1 MRATLKILIVGMVIL
16 FQLSSCFLD
25 EPISYRVESGDD
37 SGGVSRG
44 AKQIALG
51 SNNTC
56 AIKTDDSVQCWGDN
70 QDGQSSVPSGLG
82 SVKSIAA
89 GYQHTCAI
97 KADDSV
103 RCWGRDDD
111 GQSSVPTEFQ

>member
-25 EPISYRVESGDD
+25 EPISYRTD
-37 SGGVSRG
+37 SGGVSGG

-51 SNNTC
+51 SYNTC

-70 QDGQSSVPSGLG
+70 SKGQSCVPSGLG

-89 GYQHTCAI
+89 GAYHTCAI

-103 RCWGRDDD
+103 QCWGSDSQ
-111 GQSSVPTEFQ
+111 GQSSVPPELQ